1 MKQLS
6 ALTARNIR
14 LYFKDRGLF
23 FVSLITPVILLVLF
37 VTFLGRVYK
46 DSFLSAIPAGLLS
59 DGSVIDGAVGGQL
72 ISSLLAVSC
81 VTVAFCSNALMV
93 SDKANGV
100 KNDLTVSPLK
110 PSVLALSYFLA
121 CTASTLIVNY
131 TAAGLCLLYLAK
143 VGFFMS
149 LCDVMLFLLDILLLS
164 LFGVALSSIVH
175 SFLKTQGQVSAVGT
189 VVSAGYGF
197 LCGAYMPV
205 SSFST
210 GL

>member
-81 VTVAFCSNALMV
+81 VTC
-93 SDKANGV
+93 
-100 KNDLTVSPLK
+100 
-110 PSVLALSYFLA
+110 
-121 CTASTLIVNY
+121 
-131 TAAGLCLLYLAK
+131 
-143 VGFFMS
+143 
-149 LCDVMLFLLDILLLS
+149 
-164 LFGVALSSIVH
+164 
-175 SFLKTQGQVSAVGT
+175 VSAT
-189 VVSAGYGF
+189 RPCA
-197 LCGAYMPV
+197 PV
-205 SSFST
+205 SCPP
-210 GL
+210 